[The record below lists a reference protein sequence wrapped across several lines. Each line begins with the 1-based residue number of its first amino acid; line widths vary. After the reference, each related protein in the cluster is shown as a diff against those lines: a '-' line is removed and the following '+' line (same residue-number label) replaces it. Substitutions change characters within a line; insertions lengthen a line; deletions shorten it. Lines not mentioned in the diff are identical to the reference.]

1 VRAAILVAI
10 LACALAAHAAPAPY
24 LIESE
29 FQPARAYVGAEVTLR
44 LRLLRAPG
52 VPYGVLRLPRLG
64 DAAELTPFG
73 PLRDYETQRAGLAY
87 SVRERSFLVVPRRAG
102 PLVLPGPEL
111 DGPLRYAKD
120 FVRELRGAPRVLEV
134 LPPRVEAGQ
143 AWLPARRV
151 TLEESWSGDP
161 GALAAGTPVVR
172 TLVVRAEGISGDR
185 LPRLE
190 MAAQPGLRAH
200 HDLPDFGSEYLE
212 AGMAGRRVQRVV
224 LMPLEEGEIALP
236 ELALSWWDVA
246 ADAPRTATLPG
257 RTLRVGAA
265 EAVEAAPE
273 APPGV
278 APQAVM
284 RGFAIAI
291 LVLSAAVLWGYLR
304 NQPLREARRQLRA
317 ACGRKDPLAV
327 RDALLEWWKAAARGA
342 PAPLVQR
349 VGDAWDAGARAQ
361 LAALDAALYG
371 GRAWDGKAFWRG
383 VRPWLRKGAVRR
395 ELPVPSALSPLFRL
409 QAREDALTRKAS
421 RSLERA

>member
-1 VRAAILVAI
+1 VRAAL
-10 LACALAAHAAPAPY
+10 LASLFASALAAHAASAPY

-29 FQPARAYVGAEVTLR
+29 FLPARAYVGAEVTLR

-52 VPYGVLRLPRLG
+52 VPYGVLRPPRLG

-73 PLRDYETQRAGLAY
+73 PLRDYETQRAGMLY
-87 SVRERSFLVVPRRAG
+87 SVRERSYLVVLRRAG

-111 DGPLRYAKD
+111 DGPLRYAKE

-134 LPPRVEAGQ
+134 RPPRVEAGEP
-143 AWLPARRV
+143 WLPARRV
-151 TLEESWSGDP
+151 TLEESWSSDP

-185 LPRLE
+185 LPRLG
-190 MAAQPGLRAH
+190 MDALPGLQAH

-212 AGMAGRRVQRVV
+212 AGVAGRRVQRVV

-257 RTLRVGAA
+257 RKLRVGAA
-265 EAVEAAPE
+265 VAVEVAPE
-273 APPGV
+273 APAGV
-278 APQAVM
+278 SPQAVM
-284 RGFAIAI
+284 HGFAIAI
-291 LVLSAAVLWGYLR
+291 LVLCAAVLWWHLR
-304 NQPLREARRQLRA
+304 RQALHEARRQLRA
-317 ACGRKDPLAV
+317 ACGRKNPLAV
-327 RDALLEWWKAAARGA
+327 RDALLEWWMAAARDA

-349 VGDAWDAGARAQ
+349 MGDAWDAAGRAQ

-371 GRAWDGKAFWRG
+371 RRAWDGKAFWRG
-383 VRPWLRKGAVRR
+383 VRPWLRQGAVRR
-395 ELPVPSALSPLFRL
+395 AAPVPPALPPLFRL
-409 QAREDALTRKAS
+409 QGKR
-421 RSLERA
+421 